1 MMSKDVDVTKVQ
13 ELLKKISELEQENK
27 DQNGKKETIKRKY
40 LLNIIMINYFLSK
53 EELTL
58 FINYLD
64 EEKISKRLSSLYKLK
79 DIYLLN
85 NIKNYQKKKE
95 IINEVVQKIAK
106 ENNISLDLRKNK
118 KVLRQHLELEKYQQ
132 LKEKVS
138 IANLEYKKSKLILKY
153 INKLIKIEKKQEEM
167 NKQSK
172 EQENI
177 KQLKDFTDYFT
188 YQTNLNQKLSD
199 LLNELCHGIY
209 LKKYG
214 EGLNHFIPEDIT
226 KIFKEINKLPEF
238 AKEEVCLLGK
248 DVLKNYLRT
257 ISKENA
263 TEKNFI
269 KNIIHLFEKNLPLE
283 VNNNTIDTSAYYHI
297 LSYLSEDDRNYPI
310 LKKMIIQIDNFK
322 YARENNHILFY
333 LLDKFIQNY
342 KVKLVNQGIPYTD
355 PTFYQEIIQL
365 IFEQTNPLS
374 ESETDKFLETISDFV
389 NYCKKRKYISL
400 SEVNKDL
407 SQIISSLHQEKVKE
421 ESTEEQENI
430 LKNYTFPNLINYYQK
445 SSIDEVKDDKFT
457 KTYLLNKIQNVA
469 FSIHYTE
476 DGPITFT
483 THLLDNSKL
492 LSFDSDLLSHKDKL
506 IQIKPG
512 LNYPALSFSYTL
524 MPDNTILPLRVTPSL
539 INITKVFSEKD
550 MQNHQENSILNDSI
564 SIVKQINNTSEE
576 IFTVSSFL
584 QNIHQ
589 KLSSDIQEIFQK
601 NNIPFIYQEEIK
613 DKNLI
618 HKNHNQICQA
628 LSEIDKEE
636 AHLIFNIIND
646 SEEKYYTM
654 ENTTTSTIE
663 LNPNTSLGIYL
674 LSTIHKIQ
682 KGTYQKEE
690 EIKIIS
696 YLLEKLN
703 KTSYTPY
710 QVRHENNKQLRKILK
725 PTN

>member
-1 MMSKDVDVTKVQ
+1 MMSKDVYVTKVQ
-13 ELLKKISELEQENK
+13 ELLKKISELEQKNK

-40 LLNIIMINYFLSK
+40 LLNILMINYFLSE

-95 IINEVVQKIAK
+95 IINEVIQKIAK

-257 ISKENA
+257 LPKENT

-269 KNIIHLFEKNLPLE
+269 KKIIHLFEENLPLE
-283 VNNNTIDTSAYYHI
+283 VKNNTLDTSSYYNI
-297 LSYLSEDDRNYPI
+297 LSYLSEDDKNYSIIEKLI
-310 LKKMIIQIDNFK
+310 LQIDNFK
-322 YARENNHILFY
+322 YARQDNHILFY

-342 KVKLVNQGIPYTD
+342 KVKLVNQGIQYTD
-355 PTFYQEIIQL
+355 PSFYKEIIKL
-365 IFEQTNPLS
+365 IFNQTNPLS
-374 ESETDKFLETISDFV
+374 EIEIEQFLDKISDFI
-389 NYCKKRKYISL
+389 NYCKKRNYISL
-400 SEVNKDL
+400 SEVNEDI
-407 SQIISSLHQEKVKE
+407 SEIISSLHQEKAEKE
-421 ESTEEQENI
+421 EYNILEQENI
-430 LKNYTFPNLINYYQK
+430 LKNVAFPNLVNYYQR
-445 SSIDEVKDDKFT
+445 SSKEIVKENTFMF
-457 KTYLLNKIQNVA
+457 NKRKNTA
-469 FSIHYTE
+469 FSISCDENGT
-476 DGPITFT
+476 ITFT

-492 LSFDSDLLSHKDKL
+492 LSFESELLSHQDKL
-506 IQIKPG
+506 IK
-512 LNYPALSFSYTL
+512 LEKETTYPVLSFSYSLTK
-524 MPDNTILPLRVTPSL
+524 DNVLLPLKITSSL
-539 INITKVFSEKD
+539 VNINEVFSEKD
-550 MQNHQENSILNDSI
+550 IQTNPQNPILKDSI
-564 SIVKQINNTSEE
+564 SILQKLNNTSEE
-576 IFTVSSFL
+576 IITVSSFFQL
-584 QNIHQ
+584 VDYVLCSNI
-589 KLSSDIQEIFQK
+589 KEIFQK
-601 NNIPFIYQEEIK
+601 NNIPFIYQEEIT
-613 DKNLI
+613 DKSLT
-618 HKNHNQICQA
+618 HRNHNQICQV

-636 AHLIFNIIND
+636 AHTIFNIIDENKD
-646 SEEKYYTM
+646 KYYTM
-654 ENTTTSTIE
+654 KNNTTSTIE
-663 LNPNTSLGIYL
+663 LNPDTSLGIYL
-674 LSTIHKIQ
+674 LSTIHKI
-682 KGTYQKEE
+682 KEGTYSQEE
-690 EIKIIS
+690 AIKTIS

-703 KTSYTPY
+703 KTNYTPY
-710 QVRHENNKQLRKILK
+710 QVRNENNKELRKVLK
-725 PTN
+725 PQN

>member
-40 LLNIIMINYFLSK
+40 LFNILMINYFLSK

-257 ISKENA
+257 LPKENT

-269 KNIIHLFEKNLPLE
+269 KKIIHLFEENLPLE
-283 VNNNTIDTSAYYHI
+283 VKNNTLDTSPYYNI
-297 LSYLSEDDRNYPI
+297 LSYLSEDDKNYSIIEKLI
-310 LKKMIIQIDNFK
+310 LQIDNFK
-322 YARENNHILFY
+322 YARQDNHILFY

-342 KVKLVNQGIPYTD
+342 KVKLVNQGIQYTD
-355 PTFYQEIIQL
+355 PSFYKEIIKL
-365 IFEQTNPLS
+365 IFNQTNPLS
-374 ESETDKFLETISDFV
+374 EIEIEQFLDKISDFI

-400 SEVNKDL
+400 SEVNEDI
-407 SQIISSLHQEKVKE
+407 SEIISSLHQEKAEKE
-421 ESTEEQENI
+421 EYNILEQENI
-430 LKNYTFPNLINYYQK
+430 LKNVAFPNLVNYYQR
-445 SSIDEVKDDKFT
+445 SSKEIVKENTFMF
-457 KTYLLNKIQNVA
+457 NKRKNTA
-469 FSIHYTE
+469 FSISCDENGT
-476 DGPITFT
+476 ITFT

-492 LSFDSDLLSHKDKL
+492 LSFESELLSHQERLIKL
-506 IQIKPG
+506 EKETT
-512 LNYPALSFSYTL
+512 YPVLSFSYSLTK
-524 MPDNTILPLRVTPSL
+524 DNVLLPLKITSSL
-539 INITKVFSEKD
+539 VNINEVFSEKD
-550 MQNHQENSILNDSI
+550 IQTNPQNPILKDSI
-564 SIVKQINNTSEE
+564 SILQKLNNTSEE
-576 IFTVSSFL
+576 ITTVSSFFQL
-584 QNIHQ
+584 VDYILCSNI
-589 KLSSDIQEIFQK
+589 KEIFQK
-601 NNIPFIYQEEIK
+601 NNIPFIYQEEIT
-613 DKNLI
+613 DKSLTRR
-618 HKNHNQICQA
+618 NHNQICQV

-636 AHLIFNIIND
+636 AHTIFNIIDENKD
-646 SEEKYYTM
+646 KYYTM
-654 ENTTTSTIE
+654 KNNTTSTIE
-663 LNPNTSLGIYL
+663 LNPDTSLGIYL

-682 KGTYQKEE
+682 EGTYSQEE
-690 EIKIIS
+690 AIKTIS

-703 KTSYTPY
+703 KTNYTPY
-710 QVRHENNKQLRKILK
+710 QVRNENNKELRKVLK
-725 PTN
+725 PQN

>member
-257 ISKENA
+257 LPKENT

-269 KNIIHLFEKNLPLE
+269 KKIIHLFEENLPLE
-283 VNNNTIDTSAYYHI
+283 VKNNTLDTSSYYNI
-297 LSYLSEDDRNYPI
+297 LSYLSEDDKNYSIIEKLI
-310 LKKMIIQIDNFK
+310 LQIDNFK
-322 YARENNHILFY
+322 YARQDNHILFY

-342 KVKLVNQGIPYTD
+342 KVKLVNQGIQYTD
-355 PTFYQEIIQL
+355 PSFYKEIIKL
-365 IFEQTNPLS
+365 IFNQTNPLS
-374 ESETDKFLETISDFV
+374 EIEIEQFLDKISDFI

-400 SEVNKDL
+400 SEVNEDI
-407 SQIISSLHQEKVKE
+407 SEIISSLHQEKAEKE
-421 ESTEEQENI
+421 EYNILEQENI
-430 LKNYTFPNLINYYQK
+430 LKNVAFPNLVNYYQR
-445 SSIDEVKDDKFT
+445 SSKELVKENTFMF
-457 KTYLLNKIQNVA
+457 NKRKNTA
-469 FSIHYTE
+469 FSISCDET
-476 DGPITFT
+476 GTITFT

-492 LSFDSDLLSHKDKL
+492 LSFESELLSHQERLIKL
-506 IQIKPG
+506 EKETT
-512 LNYPALSFSYTL
+512 YPVLSFSYSLTKNNVL
-524 MPDNTILPLRVTPSL
+524 LPLKITSSL
-539 INITKVFSEKD
+539 VNINEVFSEKD
-550 MQNHQENSILNDSI
+550 IQTNPKNPILKDSI
-564 SIVKQINNTSEE
+564 SILQKLNNTSEE
-576 IFTVSSFL
+576 ITTVSSFFQL
-584 QNIHQ
+584 VDYVLCSNI
-589 KLSSDIQEIFQK
+589 KEIFQK
-601 NNIPFIYQEEIK
+601 NNIPFIYQEEIT
-613 DKNLI
+613 DKSLT
-618 HKNHNQICQA
+618 HRNHNQICQV

-636 AHLIFNIIND
+636 AHTIFNIIDENKD
-646 SEEKYYTM
+646 KYYTM
-654 ENTTTSTIE
+654 KNNTTSTIE
-663 LNPNTSLGIYL
+663 LNPDTSLGIYL
-674 LSTIHKIQ
+674 LSTIHKI
-682 KGTYQKEE
+682 KEGTYSQEE
-690 EIKIIS
+690 AIKTIS

-703 KTSYTPY
+703 KTNYTPY
-710 QVRHENNKQLRKILK
+710 QVRNENNKELRKVLK
-725 PTN
+725 PQN

>member
-58 FINYLD
+58 FINYLN

-199 LLNELCHGIY
+199 LLNELCHGLY

-257 ISKENA
+257 LPKENT

-269 KNIIHLFEKNLPLE
+269 KKIIHLFEENLPLE
-283 VNNNTIDTSAYYHI
+283 VKNNTLDTSSYYNI
-297 LSYLSEDDRNYPI
+297 LSYLSEDDKNYSIIEKLI
-310 LKKMIIQIDNFK
+310 LQIDNFK
-322 YARENNHILFY
+322 YARQDNHILFY

-342 KVKLVNQGIPYTD
+342 KVKLVNQGIQYTD
-355 PTFYQEIIQL
+355 PIFYKEIIKL
-365 IFEQTNPLS
+365 IFNQTNPLS
-374 ESETDKFLETISDFV
+374 EIEIEQFLDKISDFI

-400 SEVNKDL
+400 SEVNEDI
-407 SQIISSLHQEKVKE
+407 SEIISSLHQEKAEKE
-421 ESTEEQENI
+421 EYNILEQENI
-430 LKNYTFPNLINYYQK
+430 LKNVAFPNLVNYYQR
-445 SSIDEVKDDKFT
+445 SSKELVKENTFMF
-457 KTYLLNKIQNVA
+457 NKRKNTA
-469 FSIHYTE
+469 FSISCDENGT
-476 DGPITFT
+476 ITFT

-492 LSFDSDLLSHKDKL
+492 LSFESELLSHQERLIKL
-506 IQIKPG
+506 EKETT
-512 LNYPALSFSYTL
+512 YPVLSFSYSLTK
-524 MPDNTILPLRVTPSL
+524 DNVLLPLKITSSL
-539 INITKVFSEKD
+539 VNINEVFSEKD
-550 MQNHQENSILNDSI
+550 IQTNPQNPILKDSI
-564 SIVKQINNTSEE
+564 SILQKLNNTSEE
-576 IFTVSSFL
+576 ITTVSSFFQL
-584 QNIHQ
+584 VDYVLCSNI
-589 KLSSDIQEIFQK
+589 KEIFQK
-601 NNIPFIYQEEIK
+601 NNIPFIYQEEIT
-613 DKNLI
+613 DKSLT
-618 HKNHNQICQA
+618 HRNHNQICQV

-636 AHLIFNIIND
+636 AHTIFNIIDENKD
-646 SEEKYYTM
+646 KYYIM
-654 ENTTTSTIE
+654 KNNTTSTIE
-663 LNPNTSLGIYL
+663 LNPDTSLGIYL
-674 LSTIHKIQ
+674 LSTIHKI
-682 KGTYQKEE
+682 KEGTYSQEE
-690 EIKIIS
+690 AIKTIS

-703 KTSYTPY
+703 KTNYTPY
-710 QVRHENNKQLRKILK
+710 QVRNENNKELRKVLK
-725 PTN
+725 PQN

>member
-1 MMSKDVDVTKVQ
+1 MSKDVDVTKVQ

-257 ISKENA
+257 LPKENT

-269 KNIIHLFEKNLPLE
+269 KKIIHLFEENLPLE
-283 VNNNTIDTSAYYHI
+283 VKNNTLDTSSYYNI
-297 LSYLSEDDRNYPI
+297 LSYLSEDDKNYSIIEKLI
-310 LKKMIIQIDNFK
+310 LQIDNFK
-322 YARENNHILFY
+322 YARQDNHILFY

-342 KVKLVNQGIPYTD
+342 KVKLVNQGIQYTD
-355 PTFYQEIIQL
+355 PIFYKEIIKL
-365 IFEQTNPLS
+365 IFNQTNPLS
-374 ESETDKFLETISDFV
+374 EIEIEQFLDKISDFI

-400 SEVNKDL
+400 SEVNEDI
-407 SQIISSLHQEKVKE
+407 SEIISSLHQEKAEKE
-421 ESTEEQENI
+421 EYNILEQENI
-430 LKNYTFPNLINYYQK
+430 LKNVAFPNLVNYYQR
-445 SSIDEVKDDKFT
+445 SSKELVKENTFMF
-457 KTYLLNKIQNVA
+457 NKRKNTA
-469 FSIHYTE
+469 FSISCDENGT
-476 DGPITFT
+476 ITFT

-492 LSFDSDLLSHKDKL
+492 LSFESELLSHQERLIKL
-506 IQIKPG
+506 EKETT
-512 LNYPALSFSYTL
+512 YPVLSFSYSLTK
-524 MPDNTILPLRVTPSL
+524 DNVLLPLKITSSL
-539 INITKVFSEKD
+539 VNINEVFSEKD
-550 MQNHQENSILNDSI
+550 IQTNPQNPILKDSI
-564 SIVKQINNTSEE
+564 SILQKLNNTSEE
-576 IFTVSSFL
+576 ITTVSSFFQL
-584 QNIHQ
+584 VDYVLCSNI
-589 KLSSDIQEIFQK
+589 KEIFQK
-601 NNIPFIYQEEIK
+601 NNIPFIYQEEIT
-613 DKNLI
+613 DKSLT
-618 HKNHNQICQA
+618 HRNHNQICQV

-636 AHLIFNIIND
+636 AHTIFNIIDENKD
-646 SEEKYYTM
+646 KYYIM
-654 ENTTTSTIE
+654 KNNTTSTIE
-663 LNPNTSLGIYL
+663 LNPDTSLGIYL

-682 KGTYQKEE
+682 EGTYSQEE
-690 EIKIIS
+690 AIKTIS

-703 KTSYTPY
+703 KTNYTPY
-710 QVRHENNKQLRKILK
+710 QVRNENNKELRKVLK
-725 PTN
+725 PQN

>member
-58 FINYLD
+58 FINYLN

-257 ISKENA
+257 LPKENT

-269 KNIIHLFEKNLPLE
+269 KKIIHLFEENLPLE
-283 VNNNTIDTSAYYHI
+283 VKNNTLDTSSYYNI
-297 LSYLSEDDRNYPI
+297 LSYLSEDDKNYSIIEKLI
-310 LKKMIIQIDNFK
+310 LQIDNFK
-322 YARENNHILFY
+322 YARQDNHILFY

-342 KVKLVNQGIPYTD
+342 KVKLVNQGIQYTD
-355 PTFYQEIIQL
+355 PIFYKEIIKL
-365 IFEQTNPLS
+365 IFNQTNPLS
-374 ESETDKFLETISDFV
+374 EIEIEQFLDKISDFI

-400 SEVNKDL
+400 SEVNEDI
-407 SQIISSLHQEKVKE
+407 SEIISSLHQEKAEKE
-421 ESTEEQENI
+421 EYNILEQENI
-430 LKNYTFPNLINYYQK
+430 LKNVAFPNLVNYYQR
-445 SSIDEVKDDKFT
+445 SSKEIVKENTFMF
-457 KTYLLNKIQNVA
+457 NKRKNTA
-469 FSIHYTE
+469 FSISCDENGT
-476 DGPITFT
+476 ITFT

-492 LSFDSDLLSHKDKL
+492 LSFESELLSHQDKL
-506 IQIKPG
+506 IK
-512 LNYPALSFSYTL
+512 LEKETTYPVLSFSYSLTK
-524 MPDNTILPLRVTPSL
+524 DNVLLPLKITSSL
-539 INITKVFSEKD
+539 VNINEVFSEKD
-550 MQNHQENSILNDSI
+550 IQTNPQNPILKDSI
-564 SIVKQINNTSEE
+564 SILQKLNNTSEE
-576 IFTVSSFL
+576 ITTVSSFFQL
-584 QNIHQ
+584 VDYVLCSNI
-589 KLSSDIQEIFQK
+589 KEIFQK
-601 NNIPFIYQEEIK
+601 NNIPFIYQEEIT
-613 DKNLI
+613 DKSLT
-618 HKNHNQICQA
+618 HRNHNQICQV

-636 AHLIFNIIND
+636 AHTIFNIIDENKD
-646 SEEKYYTM
+646 KYYIM
-654 ENTTTSTIE
+654 KNNTTSTIE
-663 LNPNTSLGIYL
+663 LNPDTSLGIYL
-674 LSTIHKIQ
+674 LSTIHKI
-682 KGTYQKEE
+682 KEGTYSQEE
-690 EIKIIS
+690 AIKTIS

-703 KTSYTPY
+703 KTNYTPY
-710 QVRHENNKQLRKILK
+710 QVRNENNKELRKVLK
-725 PTN
+725 PQN

>member
-27 DQNGKKETIKRKY
+27 DRNGKKETIKRKY
-40 LLNIIMINYFLSK
+40 LLNILMINYFLSE

-95 IINEVVQKIAK
+95 IINEVIQKIAK

-257 ISKENA
+257 LPKENT

-269 KNIIHLFEKNLPLE
+269 KKIIHLFEENLPLLE
-283 VNNNTIDTSAYYHI
+283 VKNNTLDTSSYYNI
-297 LSYLSEDDRNYPI
+297 LSYLSEDDKNYSIIEKLI
-310 LKKMIIQIDNFK
+310 LQIDNFK
-322 YARENNHILFY
+322 YARQDNHILFY

-342 KVKLVNQGIPYTD
+342 KVKLVNQGIQYTD
-355 PTFYQEIIQL
+355 PSFYKEIIKL
-365 IFEQTNPLS
+365 IFNQTNPLS
-374 ESETDKFLETISDFV
+374 EIEIEQFLDKISDFI

-400 SEVNKDL
+400 SEVNEDI
-407 SQIISSLHQEKVKE
+407 SEIISSLHQEKAEKE
-421 ESTEEQENI
+421 EYNILEQENI
-430 LKNYTFPNLINYYQK
+430 LKNVAFPNLVNYYQR
-445 SSIDEVKDDKFT
+445 SSKKLVKENTFMF
-457 KTYLLNKIQNVA
+457 NKRKNTA
-469 FSIHYTE
+469 FSISCDENGT
-476 DGPITFT
+476 ITFT

-492 LSFDSDLLSHKDKL
+492 LSFESELLSHQDKL
-506 IQIKPG
+506 IK
-512 LNYPALSFSYTL
+512 LEKETTYPVLSFSYSLTK
-524 MPDNTILPLRVTPSL
+524 DNVLLPLKITSSL
-539 INITKVFSEKD
+539 VNINEVFSEKD
-550 MQNHQENSILNDSI
+550 IQTNLQNPILKDSI
-564 SIVKQINNTSEE
+564 SILQKLNNTSEE
-576 IFTVSSFL
+576 ITTVSSFFQL
-584 QNIHQ
+584 IDYVLCSNI
-589 KLSSDIQEIFQK
+589 KEIFQK
-601 NNIPFIYQEEIK
+601 NNIPFIYQEEIT
-613 DKNLI
+613 DKSLI
-618 HKNHNQICQA
+618 RRNHNQICQV

-636 AHLIFNIIND
+636 AHTIFNIIDENKD
-646 SEEKYYTM
+646 KYYTM
-654 ENTTTSTIE
+654 KNNTTSTIE
-663 LNPNTSLGIYL
+663 LNPDTSLGIYL
-674 LSTIHKIQ
+674 LSTIHKI
-682 KGTYQKEE
+682 KEGTYSQEE
-690 EIKIIS
+690 AIKTIS

-703 KTSYTPY
+703 KTNYTPY
-710 QVRHENNKQLRKILK
+710 QVRNENNKELRKVLK
-725 PTN
+725 PQN

>member
-40 LLNIIMINYFLSK
+40 LFNILMINYFLSE

-58 FINYLD
+58 FINYLN

-95 IINEVVQKIAK
+95 IINEVIQKIAK

-199 LLNELCHGIY
+199 LLNELCHGLY

-214 EGLNHFIPEDIT
+214 EGLNHFIPENIT

-257 ISKENA
+257 LPKENT

-269 KNIIHLFEKNLPLE
+269 KKIIHLFEENLPLE
-283 VNNNTIDTSAYYHI
+283 VKNNTLDTSSYYNI
-297 LSYLSEDDRNYPI
+297 LSYLSEDDKNYSIIEKLI
-310 LKKMIIQIDNFK
+310 LQIDNFK
-322 YARENNHILFY
+322 YARQDNHILFY

-342 KVKLVNQGIPYTD
+342 KVKLVNQGIQYTD
-355 PTFYQEIIQL
+355 PIFYKEIIKL
-365 IFEQTNPLS
+365 IFNQTNPLS
-374 ESETDKFLETISDFV
+374 EIEIEQFLDKISDFI

-400 SEVNKDL
+400 SEVNEDI
-407 SQIISSLHQEKVKE
+407 SEIISSLHQEKAEKE
-421 ESTEEQENI
+421 EYNILEQENI
-430 LKNYTFPNLINYYQK
+430 LKNVAFPNLVNYYQR
-445 SSIDEVKDDKFT
+445 SSKELVKENTFMF
-457 KTYLLNKIQNVA
+457 NKRKNTA
-469 FSIHYTE
+469 FSISYDENGT
-476 DGPITFT
+476 ITFT

-492 LSFDSDLLSHKDKL
+492 LSFESELLSHQERLIKL
-506 IQIKPG
+506 EKETT
-512 LNYPALSFSYTL
+512 YPVLSFSYSLTKGNVL
-524 MPDNTILPLRVTPSL
+524 LPLKITSSL
-539 INITKVFSEKD
+539 VNINEVFSEKD
-550 MQNHQENSILNDSI
+550 IQTNPQNPILKDSI
-564 SIVKQINNTSEE
+564 SILQKLNNTSEE
-576 IFTVSSFL
+576 ITTVSSFFQL
-584 QNIHQ
+584 VDYVLCSNI
-589 KLSSDIQEIFQK
+589 KEIFQK
-601 NNIPFIYQEEIK
+601 NNIPFIYQEEIT
-613 DKNLI
+613 DKSLTRR
-618 HKNHNQICQA
+618 NHNQICQV

-636 AHLIFNIIND
+636 AHTIFNIIDENKD
-646 SEEKYYTM
+646 KYYTM
-654 ENTTTSTIE
+654 KNNTTSTIE
-663 LNPNTSLGIYL
+663 LNPDTSLGIYL
-674 LSTIHKIQ
+674 LSTIHKI
-682 KGTYQKEE
+682 KEGTYSQEE
-690 EIKIIS
+690 AIKTIS

-703 KTSYTPY
+703 KTNYTPY
-710 QVRHENNKQLRKILK
+710 QVRNENNKELRKVLK
-725 PTN
+725 PQN

>member
-27 DQNGKKETIKRKY
+27 DRNGKKETIKRKY
-40 LLNIIMINYFLSK
+40 LLNILMINYFLSE

-95 IINEVVQKIAK
+95 IINEVIQKIAK

-257 ISKENA
+257 LPKENT

-269 KNIIHLFEKNLPLE
+269 KKIIHLFEENLPLE
-283 VNNNTIDTSAYYHI
+283 VNNNTLDTSSYYSI
-297 LSYLSEDDRNYPI
+297 LFYLSEDDKNYSIIEKLI
-310 LKKMIIQIDNFK
+310 LQIDNFK
-322 YARENNHILFY
+322 YARQDNHILFY

-342 KVKLVNQGIPYTD
+342 KVKLVNQGIQYTD
-355 PTFYQEIIQL
+355 PSFYKEIIKL
-365 IFEQTNPLS
+365 IFNQTNPLS
-374 ESETDKFLETISDFV
+374 EIEIEQFLDKISDFI
-389 NYCKKRKYISL
+389 NYCKKRNYISL
-400 SEVNKDL
+400 SEVNEDI
-407 SQIISSLHQEKVKE
+407 SEIISSLHQEKAEKE
-421 ESTEEQENI
+421 EYNILEQENI
-430 LKNYTFPNLINYYQK
+430 LKNVAFPNLVNYYQR
-445 SSIDEVKDDKFT
+445 SSKEIVKENTFMF
-457 KTYLLNKIQNVA
+457 NKRKNTA
-469 FSIHYTE
+469 FSISCDENGT
-476 DGPITFT
+476 ITFT

-492 LSFDSDLLSHKDKL
+492 LSFESELLSHQDKL
-506 IQIKPG
+506 IK
-512 LNYPALSFSYTL
+512 LEKETTYPVLSFSYSLTK
-524 MPDNTILPLRVTPSL
+524 DNVLLPLKITSSL
-539 INITKVFSEKD
+539 VNINEVFSEKD
-550 MQNHQENSILNDSI
+550 IQTNPQNPILKDSI
-564 SIVKQINNTSEE
+564 SILQKLNNTSEE
-576 IFTVSSFL
+576 IITVSSFFQL
-584 QNIHQ
+584 VDYVLCSNI
-589 KLSSDIQEIFQK
+589 KEIFQK
-601 NNIPFIYQEEIK
+601 NNIPFIYQEEIT
-613 DKNLI
+613 DKSLT
-618 HKNHNQICQA
+618 HRNHNQICQV

-636 AHLIFNIIND
+636 AHTIFNIIDENKD
-646 SEEKYYTM
+646 KYYTM
-654 ENTTTSTIE
+654 KNNTTSTIE
-663 LNPNTSLGIYL
+663 LNPDTSLGIYL
-674 LSTIHKIQ
+674 LSTIHKI
-682 KGTYQKEE
+682 KEGTYSQEE
-690 EIKIIS
+690 AIKTIS

-703 KTSYTPY
+703 KTNYTPY
-710 QVRHENNKQLRKILK
+710 QVRNENNKELRKVLK
-725 PTN
+725 PQN

>member
-58 FINYLD
+58 FINYLN

-257 ISKENA
+257 IPKENT

-269 KNIIHLFEKNLPLE
+269 KKIIHLFEENLPLE
-283 VNNNTIDTSAYYHI
+283 VKNNTLDTSSYYNI
-297 LSYLSEDDRNYPI
+297 LSYLSEDDKNYSIIEKLI
-310 LKKMIIQIDNFK
+310 LQIDNFK
-322 YARENNHILFY
+322 YARQDNHILFY

-342 KVKLVNQGIPYTD
+342 KVKLVNQGIQYTD
-355 PTFYQEIIQL
+355 PIFYKEIIKL
-365 IFEQTNPLS
+365 IFNQTNPLS
-374 ESETDKFLETISDFV
+374 EIEIEQFLDKISDFI

-400 SEVNKDL
+400 SEVNEDI
-407 SQIISSLHQEKVKE
+407 SEIISSLHQEKAEKE
-421 ESTEEQENI
+421 EYNILEQENI
-430 LKNYTFPNLINYYQK
+430 LKNVAFPNLVNYYQR
-445 SSIDEVKDDKFT
+445 SSKELVKENTFMF
-457 KTYLLNKIQNVA
+457 NKRKNTA
-469 FSIHYTE
+469 FSISCDENGT
-476 DGPITFT
+476 ITFT
-483 THLLDNSKL
+483 THILDNSKL
-492 LSFDSDLLSHKDKL
+492 LSFESELLSHQDKL
-506 IQIKPG
+506 IK
-512 LNYPALSFSYTL
+512 LEKETTYPVLSFSYSLTK
-524 MPDNTILPLRVTPSL
+524 DNVLLPLKITSSL
-539 INITKVFSEKD
+539 VNINEVFSEKD
-550 MQNHQENSILNDSI
+550 IQTNPQNPILKDSI
-564 SIVKQINNTSEE
+564 SILQKLNNTSEE
-576 IFTVSSFL
+576 ITTVSSFFQL
-584 QNIHQ
+584 VDYVLCSNI
-589 KLSSDIQEIFQK
+589 KEIFQK
-601 NNIPFIYQEEIK
+601 NNIPFIYQEEIT
-613 DKNLI
+613 DKSLT
-618 HKNHNQICQA
+618 HRNHNKICQV

-636 AHLIFNIIND
+636 AHTIFNIIDENKD
-646 SEEKYYTM
+646 KCYTM
-654 ENTTTSTIE
+654 KNNTTSTIE
-663 LNPNTSLGIYL
+663 LNPDTSLGIYL

-682 KGTYQKEE
+682 EGTYSQEE
-690 EIKIIS
+690 AIKTIS

-703 KTSYTPY
+703 KTNYTPY
-710 QVRHENNKQLRKILK
+710 QVRNENNKELRKVLK
-725 PTN
+725 PQN

>member
-58 FINYLD
+58 FINYLN

-257 ISKENA
+257 LPKENT

-269 KNIIHLFEKNLPLE
+269 KKIIHLFEENLPLE
-283 VNNNTIDTSAYYHI
+283 VKNNTLDTSSYYNI
-297 LSYLSEDDRNYPI
+297 LSCLSEDDKNYS
-310 LKKMIIQIDNFK
+310 IIEKLVLQIDNFK
-322 YARENNHILFY
+322 YARQDNHILFY

-342 KVKLVNQGIPYTD
+342 KVKLVNQGIQYTD
-355 PTFYQEIIQL
+355 PIFYKEIIKL
-365 IFEQTNPLS
+365 IFNQTNPLS
-374 ESETDKFLETISDFV
+374 EIEIEQFLDKISDFI

-400 SEVNKDL
+400 SEVNEDI
-407 SQIISSLHQEKVKE
+407 SEIISSLHQEKAEKE
-421 ESTEEQENI
+421 EYNILEQENI
-430 LKNYTFPNLINYYQK
+430 LKNVAFPNLVNYYQRISK
-445 SSIDEVKDDKFT
+445 ELVKENTFMF
-457 KTYLLNKIQNVA
+457 NKRKNTA
-469 FSIHYTE
+469 FSISCDENGT
-476 DGPITFT
+476 ITFT

-492 LSFDSDLLSHKDKL
+492 LSFESELLSHQERLIKL
-506 IQIKPG
+506 EKETT
-512 LNYPALSFSYTL
+512 YPVLSFSYSLTK
-524 MPDNTILPLRVTPSL
+524 DNVLLPLKITSSL
-539 INITKVFSEKD
+539 VNINEVFSEKD
-550 MQNHQENSILNDSI
+550 IQTNPQNPILKDSI
-564 SIVKQINNTSEE
+564 SILQKLNNTSEE
-576 IFTVSSFL
+576 ITTVSSFFQL
-584 QNIHQ
+584 VDYVLCSNI
-589 KLSSDIQEIFQK
+589 KEIFQK
-601 NNIPFIYQEEIK
+601 NNIPFIYQEEIT
-613 DKNLI
+613 DKSLT
-618 HKNHNQICQA
+618 HRNHNQICQV

-636 AHLIFNIIND
+636 AHTIFNIIDENKD
-646 SEEKYYTM
+646 KYYTM
-654 ENTTTSTIE
+654 KNNTTSTIE
-663 LNPNTSLGIYL
+663 LNPDTSLGIYL
-674 LSTIHKIQ
+674 LSTIHKI
-682 KGTYQKEE
+682 KEGTYSQEE
-690 EIKIIS
+690 AIKTIS

-703 KTSYTPY
+703 KTNYTPY
-710 QVRHENNKQLRKILK
+710 QVRNENNKELRKVLK
-725 PTN
+725 PQN

>member
-1 MMSKDVDVTKVQ
+1 MSKDVDVTKVQ

-172 EQENI
+172 EQE

-188 YQTNLNQKLSD
+188 YQTNLNQKLSN

-257 ISKENA
+257 LPKENT

-269 KNIIHLFEKNLPLE
+269 KKIIHLFEENLPLE
-283 VNNNTIDTSAYYHI
+283 VKNNTLDTSSYYNI
-297 LSYLSEDDRNYPI
+297 LSYLSEDDKNYS
-310 LKKMIIQIDNFK
+310 IIEKLVLQIDNFK
-322 YARENNHILFY
+322 YARQDNHILFY

-342 KVKLVNQGIPYTD
+342 KVKLVNQGIQYTD
-355 PTFYQEIIQL
+355 PSFYKEIIKL
-365 IFEQTNPLS
+365 IFNQTNPLS
-374 ESETDKFLETISDFV
+374 EIEIEQFLDKISDFI

-400 SEVNKDL
+400 SEVNEDI
-407 SQIISSLHQEKVKE
+407 SEIISSLHQEKAEKE
-421 ESTEEQENI
+421 EYNILEQENI
-430 LKNYTFPNLINYYQK
+430 LKNVAFPNLVNYYQR
-445 SSIDEVKDDKFT
+445 SSKEIVKENTFMF
-457 KTYLLNKIQNVA
+457 NKRKNTA
-469 FSIHYTE
+469 FSISCDENGT
-476 DGPITFT
+476 ITFT

-492 LSFDSDLLSHKDKL
+492 LSFESELLSHQDKL
-506 IQIKPG
+506 IK
-512 LNYPALSFSYTL
+512 LEKETTYPVLSFSYSLTK
-524 MPDNTILPLRVTPSL
+524 DNVLLPLKITSSL
-539 INITKVFSEKD
+539 VNINEVFSEKD
-550 MQNHQENSILNDSI
+550 IQTNPQNPILKDSI
-564 SIVKQINNTSEE
+564 SILQKLNNTSEE
-576 IFTVSSFL
+576 ITTVSSFFQL
-584 QNIHQ
+584 VDYVLCSNI
-589 KLSSDIQEIFQK
+589 KEIFQK
-601 NNIPFIYQEEIK
+601 NNIPFIYQEEIT
-613 DKNLI
+613 DKSLT
-618 HKNHNQICQA
+618 HRNHNQICQV

-636 AHLIFNIIND
+636 AHTIFNIIDENKD
-646 SEEKYYTM
+646 KYYTM
-654 ENTTTSTIE
+654 KNNTTSTIE
-663 LNPNTSLGIYL
+663 LNPDTSLGIYL
-674 LSTIHKIQ
+674 LSTIHKI
-682 KGTYQKEE
+682 KEGTYSQEE
-690 EIKIIS
+690 AIKTIS

-703 KTSYTPY
+703 KTNYTPY
-710 QVRHENNKQLRKILK
+710 QVRNENNKELRKVLK
-725 PTN
+725 PQN

>member
-27 DQNGKKETIKRKY
+27 DRNGKKETIKRKY
-40 LLNIIMINYFLSK
+40 LLNILMINSFLSE
-53 EELTL
+53 EELILLT
-58 FINYLD
+58 NYLSV
-64 EEKISKRLSSLYKLK
+64 EKISQKLSCLYKLK

-257 ISKENA
+257 LPKENT

-269 KNIIHLFEKNLPLE
+269 KKIIHLFEENLPLLE
-283 VNNNTIDTSAYYHI
+283 VKNNTLDTSSYYNI
-297 LSYLSEDDRNYPI
+297 LSCLSEDDKNYS
-310 LKKMIIQIDNFK
+310 IIEKLVLQIDNFK
-322 YARENNHILFY
+322 YARQDNHILFY

-342 KVKLVNQGIPYTD
+342 KVKLVNQGIQYTD
-355 PTFYQEIIQL
+355 PSFYKEIIKL
-365 IFEQTNPLS
+365 IFNQTNPLS
-374 ESETDKFLETISDFV
+374 EIEIEQFLDKISDFI

-400 SEVNKDL
+400 SEVNEDI
-407 SQIISSLHQEKVKE
+407 SEIISSLYQEKAEKE
-421 ESTEEQENI
+421 EYNILEQENI
-430 LKNYTFPNLINYYQK
+430 LKNVAFPNLVNYYQRISK
-445 SSIDEVKDDKFT
+445 ELVKENTFMF
-457 KTYLLNKIQNVA
+457 NKRKNTA
-469 FSIHYTE
+469 FSISCDENGT
-476 DGPITFT
+476 ITFT

-492 LSFDSDLLSHKDKL
+492 LSFESELLSHQERLIKL
-506 IQIKPG
+506 EKETT
-512 LNYPALSFSYTL
+512 YPVLSFSYSLTK
-524 MPDNTILPLRVTPSL
+524 DNVLLPLKITSSL
-539 INITKVFSEKD
+539 VNINEVFSEKD
-550 MQNHQENSILNDSI
+550 IQTNPQNPILKDSI
-564 SIVKQINNTSEE
+564 SILQKLNNTSEE
-576 IFTVSSFL
+576 ITTVSSFFQL
-584 QNIHQ
+584 VDYVLCSNI
-589 KLSSDIQEIFQK
+589 KEIFQK
-601 NNIPFIYQEEIK
+601 NNIPFIYQEEIT
-613 DKNLI
+613 DKSLT
-618 HKNHNQICQA
+618 HRNHNQICQV

-636 AHLIFNIIND
+636 AHTIFNIIDENKD
-646 SEEKYYTM
+646 KYYTM
-654 ENTTTSTIE
+654 KNNTTSTIE
-663 LNPNTSLGIYL
+663 LNPDTSLGIYL
-674 LSTIHKIQ
+674 LSTIHKI
-682 KGTYQKEE
+682 KEGTYSQEE
-690 EIKIIS
+690 AIKTIS

-703 KTSYTPY
+703 KTNYTPY
-710 QVRHENNKQLRKILK
+710 QVRNENNKELRKVLK
-725 PTN
+725 PQN

>member
-257 ISKENA
+257 IPKENT

-269 KNIIHLFEKNLPLE
+269 KKIIHLFEENLPLE
-283 VNNNTIDTSAYYHI
+283 VKNNTLDTSSYYNI
-297 LSYLSEDDRNYPI
+297 LSYLSEDDKNYSIIEKLI
-310 LKKMIIQIDNFK
+310 LQIDNFK
-322 YARENNHILFY
+322 YARQDNHILFY

-342 KVKLVNQGIPYTD
+342 KVKLVNQGIQYTD
-355 PTFYQEIIQL
+355 PIFYKEIIKL
-365 IFEQTNPLS
+365 IFNQTNPLS
-374 ESETDKFLETISDFV
+374 EIEIEQFLDKISDFI

-400 SEVNKDL
+400 SEVNEDI
-407 SQIISSLHQEKVKE
+407 SEIISSLHQEKAEKE
-421 ESTEEQENI
+421 EYNILEQENI
-430 LKNYTFPNLINYYQK
+430 LKNVAFPNLVNYYQR
-445 SSIDEVKDDKFT
+445 SSKELVKENTFMF
-457 KTYLLNKIQNVA
+457 NKRKNTA
-469 FSIHYTE
+469 FSISCDENGT
-476 DGPITFT
+476 ITFT
-483 THLLDNSKL
+483 THILDNSKL
-492 LSFDSDLLSHKDKL
+492 LSFESELLSHQDKL
-506 IQIKPG
+506 IK
-512 LNYPALSFSYTL
+512 LEKETTYPVLSFSYSLTK
-524 MPDNTILPLRVTPSL
+524 DNVLLPLKITSSL
-539 INITKVFSEKD
+539 VNINEVFSEKD
-550 MQNHQENSILNDSI
+550 IQTNPQNQILKDSI
-564 SIVKQINNTSEE
+564 SILQKLNNTSEE
-576 IFTVSSFL
+576 ITTVSSFFQL
-584 QNIHQ
+584 VDYVLCSNI
-589 KLSSDIQEIFQK
+589 KEIFQK
-601 NNIPFIYQEEIK
+601 NNIPFIYQEEIT
-613 DKNLI
+613 DKSLT
-618 HKNHNQICQA
+618 HRNHNKICQV

-636 AHLIFNIIND
+636 AHTIFNIIDENKD
-646 SEEKYYTM
+646 KCYTM
-654 ENTTTSTIE
+654 KNNTTSTIE
-663 LNPNTSLGIYL
+663 LNPDTSLGIYL

-682 KGTYQKEE
+682 EGTYSQEE
-690 EIKIIS
+690 AIKTIS

-703 KTSYTPY
+703 KTNYTPY
-710 QVRHENNKQLRKILK
+710 QVRNENNKELRKVLK
-725 PTN
+725 PQN

>member
-1 MMSKDVDVTKVQ
+1 MSKDVDVTKVQ

-172 EQENI
+172 EQE

-257 ISKENA
+257 LPKENT

-269 KNIIHLFEKNLPLE
+269 KKIIHLFEENLPLE
-283 VNNNTIDTSAYYHI
+283 VKNNTLDTSSYYNI
-297 LSYLSEDDRNYPI
+297 LSYLSEDDKNYS
-310 LKKMIIQIDNFK
+310 IIEKLVLQIDNFK
-322 YARENNHILFY
+322 YARQDNHILFY

-342 KVKLVNQGIPYTD
+342 KVKLVNQGIQYTD
-355 PTFYQEIIQL
+355 PSFYKEIIKL
-365 IFEQTNPLS
+365 IFNQTNPLS
-374 ESETDKFLETISDFV
+374 EIEIEQFLDKISDFI

-400 SEVNKDL
+400 SEVNEDI
-407 SQIISSLHQEKVKE
+407 SEIISSLHQEKAEKE
-421 ESTEEQENI
+421 EYNILEQENI
-430 LKNYTFPNLINYYQK
+430 LKNVAFPNLVNYYQR
-445 SSIDEVKDDKFT
+445 SSKEIVKENTFMF
-457 KTYLLNKIQNVA
+457 NKRKNTA
-469 FSIHYTE
+469 FSISCDENGT
-476 DGPITFT
+476 ITFT

-492 LSFDSDLLSHKDKL
+492 LSFESELLSHQDKL
-506 IQIKPG
+506 IK
-512 LNYPALSFSYTL
+512 LEKETTYPVLSFSYSLTK
-524 MPDNTILPLRVTPSL
+524 DNVLLPLKITSSL
-539 INITKVFSEKD
+539 VNINEVFSEKD
-550 MQNHQENSILNDSI
+550 IQTNPQNPILKDSI
-564 SIVKQINNTSEE
+564 SILQKLNNTSEE
-576 IFTVSSFL
+576 ITTVSSFFQL
-584 QNIHQ
+584 VDYVLCSNI
-589 KLSSDIQEIFQK
+589 KEIFQK
-601 NNIPFIYQEEIK
+601 NNIPFIYQEEIT
-613 DKNLI
+613 DKSLT
-618 HKNHNQICQA
+618 HRNHNQICQV

-636 AHLIFNIIND
+636 AHTIFNIIDENKD
-646 SEEKYYTM
+646 KYYTM
-654 ENTTTSTIE
+654 KNNTTSTIE
-663 LNPNTSLGIYL
+663 LNPDTSLGIYL
-674 LSTIHKIQ
+674 LSTIHKI
-682 KGTYQKEE
+682 KEGTYSQEE
-690 EIKIIS
+690 AIKTIS

-703 KTSYTPY
+703 KTNYTPY
-710 QVRHENNKQLRKILK
+710 QVRNENNKELRKVLK
-725 PTN
+725 PQN

>member
-40 LLNIIMINYFLSK
+40 LFNILMINYFLSE

-58 FINYLD
+58 FINYLN

-199 LLNELCHGIY
+199 LLNELCHGLY

-257 ISKENA
+257 LPKENT

-269 KNIIHLFEKNLPLE
+269 KKIIHLFEENLPLE
-283 VNNNTIDTSAYYHI
+283 VNNNTIDTSSYYSI
-297 LSYLSEDDRNYPI
+297 LSYLSEDDKNYSIIEKLI
-310 LKKMIIQIDNFK
+310 LQIDNFK
-322 YARENNHILFY
+322 YARQDNHILFY

-342 KVKLVNQGIPYTD
+342 KVKLVNQGIQYID
-355 PTFYQEIIQL
+355 PIFYKEIIKL
-365 IFEQTNPLS
+365 IFNQTNPLS
-374 ESETDKFLETISDFV
+374 EIEIEQFLDKISDFI

-400 SEVNKDL
+400 SEVNEDI
-407 SQIISSLHQEKVKE
+407 SEIISSLHQEKAEKE
-421 ESTEEQENI
+421 EYNILEQENI
-430 LKNYTFPNLINYYQK
+430 LKNVAFPNLVNYYQRTSK
-445 SSIDEVKDDKFT
+445 EVIKENTFMF
-457 KTYLLNKIQNVA
+457 NKRKNIA
-469 FSIHYTE
+469 FSISYAENGTT
-476 DGPITFT
+476 TFT

-492 LSFDSDLLSHKDKL
+492 LSFESELLSHQDKL
-506 IQIKPG
+506 IQLEKETT
-512 LNYPALSFSYTL
+512 YPVLSFSYSLTK
-524 MPDNTILPLRVTPSL
+524 DNVLLPLKVTSSL
-539 INITKVFSEKD
+539 ININEVFSEKD
-550 MQNHQENSILNDSI
+550 IQKNPQNPILKDSI
-564 SIVKQINNTSEE
+564 SILQKLNNTSEE
-576 IFTVSSFL
+576 ITTVSSFFQL
-584 QNIHQ
+584 VDYVLCSNI
-589 KLSSDIQEIFQK
+589 KEIFQK
-601 NNIPFIYQEEIK
+601 NNIPFIYQEEIT
-613 DKNLI
+613 DKSLT
-618 HKNHNQICQA
+618 HRNHNQICQV

-636 AHLIFNIIND
+636 AHTIFNIIDENKD
-646 SEEKYYTM
+646 KYYIM
-654 ENTTTSTIE
+654 KNNTTSTIE
-663 LNPNTSLGIYL
+663 LNPDTSLGIYL
-674 LSTIHKIQ
+674 LSTIHKI
-682 KGTYQKEE
+682 KEGTYSQEE
-690 EIKIIS
+690 AIKTIS

-703 KTSYTPY
+703 KTNYTPY
-710 QVRHENNKQLRKILK
+710 QVRNENNKELRKVLK
-725 PTN
+725 PQN

>member
-199 LLNELCHGIY
+199 LLNELCHGLY

-257 ISKENA
+257 LPKENT

-269 KNIIHLFEKNLPLE
+269 KKIIHLFEENLPLE
-283 VNNNTIDTSAYYHI
+283 VKNNTLDTSSYYNI
-297 LSYLSEDDRNYPI
+297 LSYLSEDDKNYSIIEKLI
-310 LKKMIIQIDNFK
+310 LQIDNFK
-322 YARENNHILFY
+322 YARQDNHILFY

-342 KVKLVNQGIPYTD
+342 KVKLVNQGIQYTD
-355 PTFYQEIIQL
+355 PIFYKEIIKL
-365 IFEQTNPLS
+365 IFNQTNPLS
-374 ESETDKFLETISDFV
+374 EIEIEQFLDKISDFI

-400 SEVNKDL
+400 SEVNEDI
-407 SQIISSLHQEKVKE
+407 SEIISSLHQEKAEKE
-421 ESTEEQENI
+421 EYNILEQENI
-430 LKNYTFPNLINYYQK
+430 LKNVAFPNLVNYYQR
-445 SSIDEVKDDKFT
+445 SSKEIVKENTFMF
-457 KTYLLNKIQNVA
+457 NKRKNTA
-469 FSIHYTE
+469 FSISCDENGT
-476 DGPITFT
+476 ITFT

-492 LSFDSDLLSHKDKL
+492 LSFESELLSHQERLIKL
-506 IQIKPG
+506 EKETT
-512 LNYPALSFSYTL
+512 YPVLSFSYSLTKNNVL
-524 MPDNTILPLRVTPSL
+524 LPLKITSSL
-539 INITKVFSEKD
+539 VNINEVFSEKD
-550 MQNHQENSILNDSI
+550 IQTNPKNPILKDSI
-564 SIVKQINNTSEE
+564 SILQKLNNTSEE
-576 IFTVSSFL
+576 ITTVSSFFQL
-584 QNIHQ
+584 VDYVLCSNI
-589 KLSSDIQEIFQK
+589 KEIFQK
-601 NNIPFIYQEEIK
+601 NNIPFIYQEEIT
-613 DKNLI
+613 DKSLT
-618 HKNHNQICQA
+618 HRNHNQICQV

-636 AHLIFNIIND
+636 AHTIFNIIDENKD
-646 SEEKYYTM
+646 KYYTM
-654 ENTTTSTIE
+654 KNNTTSTIE
-663 LNPNTSLGIYL
+663 LNPDTSLGIYL
-674 LSTIHKIQ
+674 LSTIHKI
-682 KGTYQKEE
+682 KEGTYSQEE
-690 EIKIIS
+690 AIKTIS

-703 KTSYTPY
+703 KTNYTPY
-710 QVRHENNKQLRKILK
+710 QVRNENNKELRKVLK
-725 PTN
+725 PQN

>member
-58 FINYLD
+58 FINYLN

-257 ISKENA
+257 LPKENT

-269 KNIIHLFEKNLPLE
+269 KKIIHLFEENLPLE
-283 VNNNTIDTSAYYHI
+283 VKNNTLDTSSYYNI
-297 LSYLSEDDRNYPI
+297 LSYLSEDDKNYS
-310 LKKMIIQIDNFK
+310 IIEKLVLQIDNFK
-322 YARENNHILFY
+322 YARQDNHILFY

-342 KVKLVNQGIPYTD
+342 KVKLVNQGIQYTD
-355 PTFYQEIIQL
+355 PSFYKEIIKL
-365 IFEQTNPLS
+365 IFNQTNPLS
-374 ESETDKFLETISDFV
+374 EIEIEQFLDKISDFI

-400 SEVNKDL
+400 SEVNEDI
-407 SQIISSLHQEKVKE
+407 SEIISSLHQEKAEKE
-421 ESTEEQENI
+421 EYNILEQENI
-430 LKNYTFPNLINYYQK
+430 LKNVAFPNLVNYYQRISK
-445 SSIDEVKDDKFT
+445 ELVKENTFMF
-457 KTYLLNKIQNVA
+457 NKRKNTA
-469 FSIHYTE
+469 FSISCDENGT
-476 DGPITFT
+476 ITFT

-492 LSFDSDLLSHKDKL
+492 LSFESELLSHQERLIKL
-506 IQIKPG
+506 EKETT
-512 LNYPALSFSYTL
+512 YPVLSFSYSLTK
-524 MPDNTILPLRVTPSL
+524 DNVLLPLKITSSL
-539 INITKVFSEKD
+539 VNINEVFSEKD
-550 MQNHQENSILNDSI
+550 IQTNPQNPILKDSI
-564 SIVKQINNTSEE
+564 SILQKLNNTSEE
-576 IFTVSSFL
+576 ITTVSSFFQL
-584 QNIHQ
+584 VDYVLCSNI
-589 KLSSDIQEIFQK
+589 KEIFQK
-601 NNIPFIYQEEIK
+601 NNIPFIYQEEITNK
-613 DKNLI
+613 SLT
-618 HKNHNQICQA
+618 HRNHNQICQV

-636 AHLIFNIIND
+636 AHTIFNIIDENKD
-646 SEEKYYTM
+646 KYYTM
-654 ENTTTSTIE
+654 KNNTTSTIE
-663 LNPNTSLGIYL
+663 LNPDTSLGIYL
-674 LSTIHKIQ
+674 LSTIHKI
-682 KGTYQKEE
+682 KDGTYSREE
-690 EIKIIS
+690 AIKTIS

-703 KTSYTPY
+703 KTNYTPY
-710 QVRHENNKQLRKILK
+710 QVRNENNKELRKVLK
-725 PTN
+725 PQN

>member
-40 LLNIIMINYFLSK
+40 LLNILMINYFLSE

-199 LLNELCHGIY
+199 LLNELCHGLY

-257 ISKENA
+257 LPKENT

-269 KNIIHLFEKNLPLE
+269 KKIIHLFEENLPLE
-283 VNNNTIDTSAYYHI
+283 VKNNTLDTSSYYNI
-297 LSYLSEDDRNYPI
+297 LSYLSEDDKNYSIIEKLI
-310 LKKMIIQIDNFK
+310 LQIDNFK
-322 YARENNHILFY
+322 YARQDNHILFY

-342 KVKLVNQGIPYTD
+342 KVKLVNQGIQYTD
-355 PTFYQEIIQL
+355 PIFYKEIIKL
-365 IFEQTNPLS
+365 IFNQTNPLS
-374 ESETDKFLETISDFV
+374 EIEIEQFLDKISDFI

-400 SEVNKDL
+400 SEVNEDI
-407 SQIISSLHQEKVKE
+407 SEIISSLHQEKAEKE
-421 ESTEEQENI
+421 EYNILEQENI
-430 LKNYTFPNLINYYQK
+430 LKNVAFPNLVNYYQRISK
-445 SSIDEVKDDKFT
+445 ELVKENTFMF
-457 KTYLLNKIQNVA
+457 NKRKNTA
-469 FSIHYTE
+469 FSISCDENGT
-476 DGPITFT
+476 ITFT

-492 LSFDSDLLSHKDKL
+492 LSFESELLSHQDKL
-506 IQIKPG
+506 IQLEKETT
-512 LNYPALSFSYTL
+512 YPVLSFSYSLTK
-524 MPDNTILPLRVTPSL
+524 DNVLLPLKITSSL
-539 INITKVFSEKD
+539 VNINEVFSEKD
-550 MQNHQENSILNDSI
+550 IQTNPQNPILKDSI
-564 SIVKQINNTSEE
+564 SILQKLNNTSEE
-576 IFTVSSFL
+576 ITTVSSFFQL
-584 QNIHQ
+584 IDYVLCSNI
-589 KLSSDIQEIFQK
+589 KEIFQK
-601 NNIPFIYQEEIK
+601 NNIPFIYQEEIT
-613 DKNLI
+613 DKSLT
-618 HKNHNQICQA
+618 HRNHNQICQV

-636 AHLIFNIIND
+636 AHTIFNIIDENKD
-646 SEEKYYTM
+646 KYYTM
-654 ENTTTSTIE
+654 KNNTTSTIE
-663 LNPNTSLGIYL
+663 LNPDTSLGIYL
-674 LSTIHKIQ
+674 LSTIHKI
-682 KGTYQKEE
+682 KDGTYSQEE
-690 EIKIIS
+690 AIKTIS

-703 KTSYTPY
+703 KTNYTPY
-710 QVRHENNKQLRKILK
+710 QVRNENNKELRKVLK
-725 PTN
+725 PQN

>member
-1 MMSKDVDVTKVQ
+1 MMSKYEEVTNNQKLLQ
-13 ELLKKISELEQENK
+13 EINLLEKEFISKQE
-27 DQNGKKETIKRKY
+27 EIKRKY
-40 LLNIIMINYFLSK
+40 LLNILMTNYFLSEK
-53 EELTL
+53 ELNL
-58 FINYLD
+58 FINYLKSG
-64 EEKISKRLSSLYKLK
+64 KISYLYQLK
-79 DIYLLN
+79 DIYLLH
-85 NIKNYQKKKE
+85 NIQNYHKKKE
-95 IINEVVQKIAK
+95 MTKEIIQIIAK
-106 ENNISLDLRKNK
+106 ENNLPLDLKKNK
-118 KVLRQHLELEKYQQ
+118 KILRQHLELAKYQN
-132 LKEKVS
+132 LKEKLTN
-138 IANLEYKKSKLILKY
+138 INLEYKKNKLFLK
-153 INKLIKIEKKQEEM
+153 NLKKLIKLEKSQE
-167 NKQSK
+167 NNQKSSK
-172 EQENI
+172 EDNGE
-177 KQLKDFTDYFT
+177 QLKDFSDYFT
-188 YQTNLNQKLSD
+188 YQTNLNQELS
-199 LLNELCHGIY
+199 LFLNQLCCGDY

-214 EGLNHFIPEDIT
+214 EELNHFIPEDII
-226 KIFKEINKLPEF
+226 KIFEKINKLPEF
-238 AKEEVCLLGK
+238 AQEEVCLLGK

-283 VNNNTIDTSAYYHI
+283 GNNNTIDTSAYYHI

-310 LKKMIIQIDNFK
+310 LKKLIIQIDNFK

-355 PTFYQEIIQL
+355 PTFYKEIIQL

-421 ESTEEQENI
+421 EELTEEQENI

-476 DGPITFT
+476 DGSITFT

-492 LSFDSDLLSHKDKL
+492 LSFDSDLLSHQDKL

-646 SEEKYYTM
+646 SEEKYYTK

-682 KGTYQKEE
+682 KETYQKEE
-690 EIKIIS
+690 EIKTIS

-710 QVRHENNKQLRKILK
+710 QVRNENNKQLRKILK

>member
-1 MMSKDVDVTKVQ
+1 MSKDVDVTKVQ

-58 FINYLD
+58 FINYLN

-95 IINEVVQKIAK
+95 IINEIVQKIAK

-257 ISKENA
+257 LPKENT

-269 KNIIHLFEKNLPLE
+269 KKIIHLFEENLPLE
-283 VNNNTIDTSAYYHI
+283 VKNNTLDTSSYYNI
-297 LSYLSEDDRNYPI
+297 LSYLSEDDKNYS
-310 LKKMIIQIDNFK
+310 IIEKLVLQIDNFK
-322 YARENNHILFY
+322 YARQDNHILFY

-342 KVKLVNQGIPYTD
+342 KVKLVNQGIQYTD
-355 PTFYQEIIQL
+355 PSFYKEIIKL
-365 IFEQTNPLS
+365 IFNQTNPLS
-374 ESETDKFLETISDFV
+374 EIEIEQFLDKISDFI

-400 SEVNKDL
+400 SEVNEDI
-407 SQIISSLHQEKVKE
+407 SEIISSLHQEKE
-421 ESTEEQENI
+421 EYNILEQENI
-430 LKNYTFPNLINYYQK
+430 LKNVAFPNLVNYYQRISK
-445 SSIDEVKDDKFT
+445 ELVKENTFMF
-457 KTYLLNKIQNVA
+457 NKRKNTA
-469 FSIHYTE
+469 FSISCDENGT
-476 DGPITFT
+476 ITFT

-492 LSFDSDLLSHKDKL
+492 LSFESELLSHQERLIKL
-506 IQIKPG
+506 EKETT
-512 LNYPALSFSYTL
+512 YPVLSFSYSLTK
-524 MPDNTILPLRVTPSL
+524 DNVLLPLKITSSL
-539 INITKVFSEKD
+539 VNINEVFSEKD
-550 MQNHQENSILNDSI
+550 IQTNPQNPILKDSI
-564 SIVKQINNTSEE
+564 SILQKLNNTSEE
-576 IFTVSSFL
+576 ITTVSSFFQL
-584 QNIHQ
+584 VDYVLCSNI
-589 KLSSDIQEIFQK
+589 KEIFQK
-601 NNIPFIYQEEIK
+601 NNIPFIYQEEIT
-613 DKNLI
+613 DKSLT
-618 HKNHNQICQA
+618 HRNHNKICQV

-636 AHLIFNIIND
+636 AHTIFNIIDENKD
-646 SEEKYYTM
+646 KYYTM
-654 ENTTTSTIE
+654 KNNTTSTIE
-663 LNPNTSLGIYL
+663 LNPDTSLGIYL
-674 LSTIHKIQ
+674 LSTIHKI
-682 KGTYQKEE
+682 KEGTYSQEE
-690 EIKIIS
+690 AIKTIS

-703 KTSYTPY
+703 KTNYTPY
-710 QVRHENNKQLRKILK
+710 QVRNENNKELRKILK
-725 PTN
+725 PQN

>member
-58 FINYLD
+58 FINYLN

-257 ISKENA
+257 LPKENT

-269 KNIIHLFEKNLPLE
+269 KKIIHLFEENLPLE
-283 VNNNTIDTSAYYHI
+283 VKNNTLDTSSYYNI
-297 LSYLSEDDRNYPI
+297 LSCLSEDDKNYS
-310 LKKMIIQIDNFK
+310 IIEKLVLQIDNFK
-322 YARENNHILFY
+322 YARQDNHILFY

-342 KVKLVNQGIPYTD
+342 KVKLVNQGIQYTD
-355 PTFYQEIIQL
+355 PSFYKEIIKL
-365 IFEQTNPLS
+365 IFNQTNPLS
-374 ESETDKFLETISDFV
+374 EIEIEQFLDKISDFI

-400 SEVNKDL
+400 SEVNEDI
-407 SQIISSLHQEKVKE
+407 SEIISSLHQEKAEKE
-421 ESTEEQENI
+421 EYNILEQENI
-430 LKNYTFPNLINYYQK
+430 LKNVAFPNLVNYYQRISK
-445 SSIDEVKDDKFT
+445 ELVKENTFMF
-457 KTYLLNKIQNVA
+457 NKRKNTA
-469 FSIHYTE
+469 FSISCDENGT
-476 DGPITFT
+476 ITFT

-492 LSFDSDLLSHKDKL
+492 LSFESELLSHQERLIKL
-506 IQIKPG
+506 EKETT
-512 LNYPALSFSYTL
+512 YPVLSFSYSLTK
-524 MPDNTILPLRVTPSL
+524 DNVLLPLKITSSL
-539 INITKVFSEKD
+539 VNINEVFSEKD
-550 MQNHQENSILNDSI
+550 IQTNPQNPILKDSI
-564 SIVKQINNTSEE
+564 SILQKLNNTSEE
-576 IFTVSSFL
+576 ITTVSSFFQL
-584 QNIHQ
+584 VDYVLCSNI
-589 KLSSDIQEIFQK
+589 KEIFQK
-601 NNIPFIYQEEIK
+601 NNIPFIYQEEIT
-613 DKNLI
+613 DKSLT
-618 HKNHNQICQA
+618 HRNHNQICQV

-636 AHLIFNIIND
+636 AHTIFNIIDENKD
-646 SEEKYYTM
+646 KYYTM
-654 ENTTTSTIE
+654 KNNTTSTIE
-663 LNPNTSLGIYL
+663 LNPDTSLGIYL

-682 KGTYQKEE
+682 EGTYSQEE
-690 EIKIIS
+690 AIKTIS

-703 KTSYTPY
+703 KTNYTPY
-710 QVRHENNKQLRKILK
+710 QVRNENNKELRKVLK
-725 PTN
+725 PQN

>member
-27 DQNGKKETIKRKY
+27 DRNGKKETIKRKY
-40 LLNIIMINYFLSK
+40 LLNILMINYFLSE

-95 IINEVVQKIAK
+95 IINEVIQKIAK

-257 ISKENA
+257 LPKENT

-269 KNIIHLFEKNLPLE
+269 KKIIHLFEENLPLLE
-283 VNNNTIDTSAYYHI
+283 VKNNTLDTSSYYNI
-297 LSYLSEDDRNYPI
+297 LSYLSEDDKNYSIIEKLI
-310 LKKMIIQIDNFK
+310 LQIDNFK
-322 YARENNHILFY
+322 YARQDNHILFY

-342 KVKLVNQGIPYTD
+342 KVKLVNQGIQYTD
-355 PTFYQEIIQL
+355 PSFYKEIIKL
-365 IFEQTNPLS
+365 IFNQTNPLS
-374 ESETDKFLETISDFV
+374 EIEIEQFLDKISDFI

-400 SEVNKDL
+400 SEVNEDI
-407 SQIISSLHQEKVKE
+407 SEIISSLYQEKAEKE
-421 ESTEEQENI
+421 EYNILEQENI
-430 LKNYTFPNLINYYQK
+430 LKNVAFPNLVNYYQR
-445 SSIDEVKDDKFT
+445 SSKKLVKENTFMF
-457 KTYLLNKIQNVA
+457 NKRKNTA
-469 FSIHYTE
+469 FSISCDENGT
-476 DGPITFT
+476 ITFT

-492 LSFDSDLLSHKDKL
+492 LSFESELLSHQDKL
-506 IQIKPG
+506 IK
-512 LNYPALSFSYTL
+512 LEKETTYPVLSFSYSLTK
-524 MPDNTILPLRVTPSL
+524 DNVLLPLKITSSL
-539 INITKVFSEKD
+539 VNINEVFSEKD
-550 MQNHQENSILNDSI
+550 IQTNLQNPILKDSI
-564 SIVKQINNTSEE
+564 SILHKLNNTSEE
-576 IFTVSSFL
+576 ITTVSSFFQL
-584 QNIHQ
+584 IDYVLCSNI
-589 KLSSDIQEIFQK
+589 KEIFQK
-601 NNIPFIYQEEIK
+601 NNIPFIYQEEIT
-613 DKNLI
+613 DKSLI
-618 HKNHNQICQA
+618 RRNHNQICQV

-636 AHLIFNIIND
+636 AHTIFNIIDENKD
-646 SEEKYYTM
+646 KYYTM
-654 ENTTTSTIE
+654 KNNTTSTIE
-663 LNPNTSLGIYL
+663 LNPDTSLGIYL
-674 LSTIHKIQ
+674 LSTIHKI
-682 KGTYQKEE
+682 KEGTYSQEE
-690 EIKIIS
+690 AIKTIS

-703 KTSYTPY
+703 KTNYTPY
-710 QVRHENNKQLRKILK
+710 QVRNENNKELRKVLK
-725 PTN
+725 PQN

>member
-58 FINYLD
+58 FINYLN

-199 LLNELCHGIY
+199 LLNELCHGLY

-257 ISKENA
+257 LPKENT

-269 KNIIHLFEKNLPLE
+269 KKIIHLFEENLPLE
-283 VNNNTIDTSAYYHI
+283 VKNNTLDTSSYYNI
-297 LSYLSEDDRNYPI
+297 LSCLSEDDKNYS
-310 LKKMIIQIDNFK
+310 IIEKLVLQIDNFK
-322 YARENNHILFY
+322 YARQDNHILFY

-342 KVKLVNQGIPYTD
+342 KVKLVNQGIQYTD
-355 PTFYQEIIQL
+355 PSFYKEIIKL
-365 IFEQTNPLS
+365 IFNQTNPLS
-374 ESETDKFLETISDFV
+374 EIEIEQFLDKISDFI

-400 SEVNKDL
+400 SEVNEDI
-407 SQIISSLHQEKVKE
+407 SEIISSLHQEKAEKE
-421 ESTEEQENI
+421 EYNILEQENI
-430 LKNYTFPNLINYYQK
+430 LKNVAFPNLVNYYQRISK
-445 SSIDEVKDDKFT
+445 ELVKENTFMF
-457 KTYLLNKIQNVA
+457 NKRKNTA
-469 FSIHYTE
+469 FSISCDENGT
-476 DGPITFT
+476 ITFT

-492 LSFDSDLLSHKDKL
+492 LSFESELLSHQERLIKL
-506 IQIKPG
+506 EKETT
-512 LNYPALSFSYTL
+512 YPVLSFSYSLTK
-524 MPDNTILPLRVTPSL
+524 DNVLLPLKITSSL
-539 INITKVFSEKD
+539 VNINEVFSEKD
-550 MQNHQENSILNDSI
+550 IQTNPQNPILKDSI
-564 SIVKQINNTSEE
+564 SILQKLNNTSEE
-576 IFTVSSFL
+576 ITTVSSFFQL
-584 QNIHQ
+584 VDYVLCSNI
-589 KLSSDIQEIFQK
+589 KEIFQK
-601 NNIPFIYQEEIK
+601 NNIPFIYQEEIT
-613 DKNLI
+613 DKSLT
-618 HKNHNQICQA
+618 HRNHNQICQV

-636 AHLIFNIIND
+636 AHTIFNIIDENKD
-646 SEEKYYTM
+646 KYYTM
-654 ENTTTSTIE
+654 KNNTTSTIE
-663 LNPNTSLGIYL
+663 LNPDTSLGIYL

-682 KGTYQKEE
+682 EGTYSQEE
-690 EIKIIS
+690 AIKTIS

-703 KTSYTPY
+703 KTNYTPY
-710 QVRHENNKQLRKILK
+710 QVRNENNKELRKVLK
-725 PTN
+725 PQN

>member
-257 ISKENA
+257 LPKENT

-269 KNIIHLFEKNLPLE
+269 KKIIHLFEENLPLE
-283 VNNNTIDTSAYYHI
+283 VKNNTLDTSSYYNI
-297 LSYLSEDDRNYPI
+297 LSYLSEDDKNYSIIEKLI
-310 LKKMIIQIDNFK
+310 LQIDNFK
-322 YARENNHILFY
+322 YARQDNHILFY

-342 KVKLVNQGIPYTD
+342 KVKLVNQGIQYTD
-355 PTFYQEIIQL
+355 PIFYKEIIKL
-365 IFEQTNPLS
+365 IFNQTNPLS
-374 ESETDKFLETISDFV
+374 EIEIEQFLDKISDFI

-400 SEVNKDL
+400 SEVNEDI
-407 SQIISSLHQEKVKE
+407 SEIISSLHQEKAEKE
-421 ESTEEQENI
+421 EYNILEQENI
-430 LKNYTFPNLINYYQK
+430 LKNVAFPNLVNYYQRISK
-445 SSIDEVKDDKFT
+445 ELVKENTFMF
-457 KTYLLNKIQNVA
+457 NKRKNTA
-469 FSIHYTE
+469 FSISCDENGT
-476 DGPITFT
+476 ITFT

-492 LSFDSDLLSHKDKL
+492 LSFESELLSHQDKL
-506 IQIKPG
+506 IQLEKETT
-512 LNYPALSFSYTL
+512 YPVLSFSYSLTK
-524 MPDNTILPLRVTPSL
+524 DNVLLPLKITSSL
-539 INITKVFSEKD
+539 VNINEVFSEKD
-550 MQNHQENSILNDSI
+550 IQTNPQNPILKDSI
-564 SIVKQINNTSEE
+564 SILQKLNNTSEE
-576 IFTVSSFL
+576 ITTVSSFFQL
-584 QNIHQ
+584 IDYVLCSNI
-589 KLSSDIQEIFQK
+589 KEIFQK
-601 NNIPFIYQEEIK
+601 NNIPFIYQEEIT
-613 DKNLI
+613 DKSLT
-618 HKNHNQICQA
+618 HRNHNQICQV

-636 AHLIFNIIND
+636 AHTIFNIIDENKD
-646 SEEKYYTM
+646 KYYIM
-654 ENTTTSTIE
+654 KNNTTSTIE
-663 LNPNTSLGIYL
+663 LNPDTSLGIYL
-674 LSTIHKIQ
+674 LSTIHKI
-682 KGTYQKEE
+682 KDGTYSQEE
-690 EIKIIS
+690 AIKTIS

-703 KTSYTPY
+703 KTNYTPY
-710 QVRHENNKQLRKILK
+710 QVRNENNKELRKVLK
-725 PTN
+725 PQN

>member
-199 LLNELCHGIY
+199 LLNELCHGLY

-257 ISKENA
+257 LPKENT

-269 KNIIHLFEKNLPLE
+269 KKIIHLFEENLPLE
-283 VNNNTIDTSAYYHI
+283 VKNNTLDTSSYYNI
-297 LSYLSEDDRNYPI
+297 LSYLSEDDKNYSIIEKLI
-310 LKKMIIQIDNFK
+310 LQIDNFK
-322 YARENNHILFY
+322 YARQDNHILFY

-342 KVKLVNQGIPYTD
+342 KVKLVNQGIQYTD
-355 PTFYQEIIQL
+355 PIFYKEIIKL
-365 IFEQTNPLS
+365 IFNQTNPLS
-374 ESETDKFLETISDFV
+374 EIEIEQFLDKISDFI

-400 SEVNKDL
+400 SEVNEDI
-407 SQIISSLHQEKVKE
+407 SEIISSLHQEKAEKE
-421 ESTEEQENI
+421 EYNILEQENI
-430 LKNYTFPNLINYYQK
+430 LKNVAFPNLVNYYQRISK
-445 SSIDEVKDDKFT
+445 ELVKENTFMF
-457 KTYLLNKIQNVA
+457 NKRKNTA
-469 FSIHYTE
+469 FSISCDENGT
-476 DGPITFT
+476 ITFT

-492 LSFDSDLLSHKDKL
+492 LSFESELLSHQDKL
-506 IQIKPG
+506 IK
-512 LNYPALSFSYTL
+512 LEKETTYPVLSFSYSLTK
-524 MPDNTILPLRVTPSL
+524 DNVLLPLKITSSL
-539 INITKVFSEKD
+539 VNINEVFSEKD
-550 MQNHQENSILNDSI
+550 IQTNPQNPILKDSI
-564 SIVKQINNTSEE
+564 SILQKLNNTSEE
-576 IFTVSSFL
+576 ITTVSSFFQL
-584 QNIHQ
+584 IDYVLCSNI
-589 KLSSDIQEIFQK
+589 KEIFQK
-601 NNIPFIYQEEIK
+601 NNIPFIYQEEIT
-613 DKNLI
+613 DKSLT
-618 HKNHNQICQA
+618 HRNHNQICQV

-636 AHLIFNIIND
+636 AHTIFNIIDENKD
-646 SEEKYYTM
+646 KYYTM
-654 ENTTTSTIE
+654 KNNTTSTIE
-663 LNPNTSLGIYL
+663 LNPDTSLGIYL
-674 LSTIHKIQ
+674 LSTIHKI
-682 KGTYQKEE
+682 KDGTYSQEE
-690 EIKIIS
+690 AIKTIS

-703 KTSYTPY
+703 KTNYTPY
-710 QVRHENNKQLRKILK
+710 QVRNENNKELRKVLK
-725 PTN
+725 PQN

>member
-58 FINYLD
+58 FINYLN

-257 ISKENA
+257 IPKENT

-269 KNIIHLFEKNLPLE
+269 KKIIHLFEENLPLE
-283 VNNNTIDTSAYYHI
+283 VKNNTLDTSAYYHI

-310 LKKMIIQIDNFK
+310 LKKLIIQIDNFK
-322 YARENNHILFY
+322 YARQDNHILFY

-342 KVKLVNQGIPYTD
+342 KVKLVNQGIQYTD
-355 PTFYQEIIQL
+355 PSFYKEIIKL
-365 IFEQTNPLS
+365 IFNQTNPLS
-374 ESETDKFLETISDFV
+374 EIEIEQFLDKISDFI
-389 NYCKKRKYISL
+389 NYCKKRNYISL
-400 SEVNKDL
+400 SEVNEDI
-407 SQIISSLHQEKVKE
+407 SEIISSLHQEKAEKE
-421 ESTEEQENI
+421 EYNILEQENI
-430 LKNYTFPNLINYYQK
+430 LKNVAFPNLVNYYQR
-445 SSIDEVKDDKFT
+445 SSKEIVKENTFMF
-457 KTYLLNKIQNVA
+457 NKRKNTA
-469 FSIHYTE
+469 FSISCDENGT
-476 DGPITFT
+476 ITFT
-483 THLLDNSKL
+483 THILDNSKL
-492 LSFDSDLLSHKDKL
+492 LSFESELLSHQDKL
-506 IQIKPG
+506 IK
-512 LNYPALSFSYTL
+512 LEKETTYPVLSFSYSLTK
-524 MPDNTILPLRVTPSL
+524 DNVLLPLKITSSL
-539 INITKVFSEKD
+539 VNINEVFSEKD
-550 MQNHQENSILNDSI
+550 IQTNPQNPILKDSI
-564 SIVKQINNTSEE
+564 SILQKLNNTSEE
-576 IFTVSSFL
+576 IITVSSFFQL
-584 QNIHQ
+584 VDYVLCSNI
-589 KLSSDIQEIFQK
+589 KEIFQK
-601 NNIPFIYQEEIK
+601 NNIPFIYQEEIT
-613 DKNLI
+613 DKSLT
-618 HKNHNQICQA
+618 HRNHNQICQV

-636 AHLIFNIIND
+636 AHTIFNIIDENKD
-646 SEEKYYTM
+646 KCYTM
-654 ENTTTSTIE
+654 KNNTTSTIE
-663 LNPNTSLGIYL
+663 LNPDTSLGIYL

-682 KGTYQKEE
+682 EGTYSQEE
-690 EIKIIS
+690 AIKTIS

-703 KTSYTPY
+703 KTNYTPY
-710 QVRHENNKQLRKILK
+710 QVRNENNKELRKVLK
-725 PTN
+725 PQN

>member
-257 ISKENA
+257 LPKENT

-269 KNIIHLFEKNLPLE
+269 KKIIHLFEENLPLE
-283 VNNNTIDTSAYYHI
+283 VKNNTLDTSSYYNI
-297 LSYLSEDDRNYPI
+297 LSYLSEDDKNYSIIEKLI
-310 LKKMIIQIDNFK
+310 LQIDNFK
-322 YARENNHILFY
+322 YARQDNHILFY

-342 KVKLVNQGIPYTD
+342 KVKLVNQGIQYTD
-355 PTFYQEIIQL
+355 PIFYKEIIKL
-365 IFEQTNPLS
+365 IFNQTNPLS
-374 ESETDKFLETISDFV
+374 EIEIEQFLDKISDFI

-400 SEVNKDL
+400 SEVNEDI
-407 SQIISSLHQEKVKE
+407 SEIISSLHQEKAEKE
-421 ESTEEQENI
+421 EYNILEQENI
-430 LKNYTFPNLINYYQK
+430 LKNVAFPNLVNYYQRISK
-445 SSIDEVKDDKFT
+445 ELVKENTFMF
-457 KTYLLNKIQNVA
+457 NKRKNTA
-469 FSIHYTE
+469 FSISCDENGT
-476 DGPITFT
+476 ITFT

-492 LSFDSDLLSHKDKL
+492 LSFESELLSHQDKL
-506 IQIKPG
+506 IK
-512 LNYPALSFSYTL
+512 LEKETTYPVLSFSYSLTK
-524 MPDNTILPLRVTPSL
+524 DNVLLPLKITSSL
-539 INITKVFSEKD
+539 VNINEVFSEKD
-550 MQNHQENSILNDSI
+550 IQTNPQNPILKDSI
-564 SIVKQINNTSEE
+564 SILQKLNNTSEE
-576 IFTVSSFL
+576 ITTVSSFFQL
-584 QNIHQ
+584 IDYVLCSNI
-589 KLSSDIQEIFQK
+589 KEIFQK
-601 NNIPFIYQEEIK
+601 NNIPFIYQEEIT
-613 DKNLI
+613 DKSLT
-618 HKNHNQICQA
+618 HRNHNQICQV

-636 AHLIFNIIND
+636 AHTIFNIIDENKD
-646 SEEKYYTM
+646 KYYIM
-654 ENTTTSTIE
+654 KNNTTSTIE
-663 LNPNTSLGIYL
+663 LNPDTSLGIYL
-674 LSTIHKIQ
+674 LSTIHKI
-682 KGTYQKEE
+682 KEGTYSQEE
-690 EIKIIS
+690 AIKTIS

-703 KTSYTPY
+703 KTNYTPY
-710 QVRHENNKQLRKILK
+710 QVRNENNKELRKVLK
-725 PTN
+725 PQN

>member
-13 ELLKKISELEQENK
+13 ELLKKISELEQKNK

-40 LLNIIMINYFLSK
+40 LLNILMINYFLSE

-95 IINEVVQKIAK
+95 IINEVIQKIAK

-257 ISKENA
+257 LPKENT

-269 KNIIHLFEKNLPLE
+269 KKIIHLFEENLPLE
-283 VNNNTIDTSAYYHI
+283 VNNNTLDTSSYYSI
-297 LSYLSEDDRNYPI
+297 LFYLSEDDKNYSIIEKLI
-310 LKKMIIQIDNFK
+310 LQIDNFK
-322 YARENNHILFY
+322 YARQDNHILFY

-342 KVKLVNQGIPYTD
+342 KVKLVNQGIQYTD
-355 PTFYQEIIQL
+355 PSFYKEIIKL
-365 IFEQTNPLS
+365 IFNQTNPLS
-374 ESETDKFLETISDFV
+374 EIEIEQFLDKISDFI
-389 NYCKKRKYISL
+389 NYCKKRNYISL
-400 SEVNKDL
+400 SEVNEDI
-407 SQIISSLHQEKVKE
+407 SEIISSLHQEKAEKE
-421 ESTEEQENI
+421 EYNILEQENI
-430 LKNYTFPNLINYYQK
+430 LKNVAFPNLVNYYQRISK
-445 SSIDEVKDDKFT
+445 ELVKENTFMF
-457 KTYLLNKIQNVA
+457 NKRKNTA
-469 FSIHYTE
+469 FSISCDENGT
-476 DGPITFT
+476 ITFT

-492 LSFDSDLLSHKDKL
+492 LSFESELLSHQDKL
-506 IQIKPG
+506 IK
-512 LNYPALSFSYTL
+512 LEKETTYPVLSFSYSLTK
-524 MPDNTILPLRVTPSL
+524 DNVLLPLKITSSL
-539 INITKVFSEKD
+539 VNINEVFSEKD
-550 MQNHQENSILNDSI
+550 IQTNPQNPILKDSI
-564 SIVKQINNTSEE
+564 SILQKLNNTSEE
-576 IFTVSSFL
+576 IITVSSFFQL
-584 QNIHQ
+584 VDYVLCSNI
-589 KLSSDIQEIFQK
+589 KEIFQK
-601 NNIPFIYQEEIK
+601 NNIPFIYQEEIT
-613 DKNLI
+613 DKSLT
-618 HKNHNQICQA
+618 HRNHNQICQV

-636 AHLIFNIIND
+636 AHTIFNIIDENKD
-646 SEEKYYTM
+646 KYYTM
-654 ENTTTSTIE
+654 KNNTTSTIE
-663 LNPNTSLGIYL
+663 LNPDTSLGIYL
-674 LSTIHKIQ
+674 LSTIHKI
-682 KGTYQKEE
+682 KEGTYSQEE
-690 EIKIIS
+690 AIKTIS

-703 KTSYTPY
+703 KTNYTPY
-710 QVRHENNKQLRKILK
+710 QVRNENNKELRKVLK
-725 PTN
+725 PQN

>member
-13 ELLKKISELEQENK
+13 ELLKKISELEQKNK

-40 LLNIIMINYFLSK
+40 LLNILMINYFLSE

-95 IINEVVQKIAK
+95 IINEVIQKIAK

-257 ISKENA
+257 LPKENT

-269 KNIIHLFEKNLPLE
+269 KKIIHLFEENLPLE
-283 VNNNTIDTSAYYHI
+283 VNNNTLDTSSYYSI
-297 LSYLSEDDRNYPI
+297 LFYLSEDDKNYSIIEKLI
-310 LKKMIIQIDNFK
+310 LQIDNFK
-322 YARENNHILFY
+322 YARQDNHILFY

-342 KVKLVNQGIPYTD
+342 KVKLVNQGIQYTD
-355 PTFYQEIIQL
+355 PSFYKEIIKL
-365 IFEQTNPLS
+365 IFNQTNPLS
-374 ESETDKFLETISDFV
+374 EIEIEQFLDKISDFI
-389 NYCKKRKYISL
+389 NYCKKRNYISL
-400 SEVNKDL
+400 SEVNEDI
-407 SQIISSLHQEKVKE
+407 SEIISSLHQEKAEKE
-421 ESTEEQENI
+421 EYNILEQENI
-430 LKNYTFPNLINYYQK
+430 LKNVAFPNLVNYYQR
-445 SSIDEVKDDKFT
+445 SSKELVKENTFMF
-457 KTYLLNKIQNVA
+457 NKRKNTA
-469 FSIHYTE
+469 FSISCDENGT
-476 DGPITFT
+476 ITFT

-492 LSFDSDLLSHKDKL
+492 LSFESELLSHQDKL
-506 IQIKPG
+506 IK
-512 LNYPALSFSYTL
+512 LEKETTYPVLSFSYSLTK
-524 MPDNTILPLRVTPSL
+524 DNVLLPLKITSSL
-539 INITKVFSEKD
+539 VNINEVFSEKD
-550 MQNHQENSILNDSI
+550 IQTNPQNPILKDSI
-564 SIVKQINNTSEE
+564 SILQKLNNTSEE
-576 IFTVSSFL
+576 IITVSSFFQL
-584 QNIHQ
+584 VDYVLCSNI
-589 KLSSDIQEIFQK
+589 KEIFQK
-601 NNIPFIYQEEIK
+601 NNIPFIYQEEIT
-613 DKNLI
+613 DKSLT
-618 HKNHNQICQA
+618 HRNHNQICQV

-636 AHLIFNIIND
+636 AHTIFNIIDENKD
-646 SEEKYYTM
+646 KYYTM
-654 ENTTTSTIE
+654 KNNTTSTIE
-663 LNPNTSLGIYL
+663 LNPDTSLGIYL
-674 LSTIHKIQ
+674 LSTIHKI
-682 KGTYQKEE
+682 KEGTYSQEE
-690 EIKIIS
+690 AIKTIS

-703 KTSYTPY
+703 KTNYTPY
-710 QVRHENNKQLRKILK
+710 QVRNENNKELRKVLK
-725 PTN
+725 PQN

>member
-27 DQNGKKETIKRKY
+27 DRNGKKETIKRKY
-40 LLNIIMINYFLSK
+40 LLNILMINYFLSE

-95 IINEVVQKIAK
+95 IINEVIQKIAK

-257 ISKENA
+257 LPKENT

-269 KNIIHLFEKNLPLE
+269 KKIIHLFEENLPLLE
-283 VNNNTIDTSAYYHI
+283 VKNNTLDTSSYYNI
-297 LSYLSEDDRNYPI
+297 LSYLSEDDKNYSIIEKLI
-310 LKKMIIQIDNFK
+310 LQIDNFK
-322 YARENNHILFY
+322 YARQDNHILFY

-342 KVKLVNQGIPYTD
+342 KVKLVNQGIQYTD
-355 PTFYQEIIQL
+355 PSFYKEIIKL
-365 IFEQTNPLS
+365 IFNQTNPLS
-374 ESETDKFLETISDFV
+374 EIEIEQFLDKISDFI

-400 SEVNKDL
+400 SEVNEDI
-407 SQIISSLHQEKVKE
+407 SEIISSLYQEKAEKE
-421 ESTEEQENI
+421 EYNILEQENI
-430 LKNYTFPNLINYYQK
+430 LKNVAFPNLVNYYQR
-445 SSIDEVKDDKFT
+445 SSKKLVKENTFMF
-457 KTYLLNKIQNVA
+457 NKRKNTA
-469 FSIHYTE
+469 FSISCDENGT
-476 DGPITFT
+476 ITFT

-492 LSFDSDLLSHKDKL
+492 LSFESELLSHQDKL
-506 IQIKPG
+506 IK
-512 LNYPALSFSYTL
+512 LEKETTYPVLSFSYSLTK
-524 MPDNTILPLRVTPSL
+524 DNVLLPLKITSSL
-539 INITKVFSEKD
+539 VNINEVFSEKD
-550 MQNHQENSILNDSI
+550 IQTNLQNPILKDSI
-564 SIVKQINNTSEE
+564 SILQKLNNTSEE
-576 IFTVSSFL
+576 ITTVSSFFQL
-584 QNIHQ
+584 IDYVLCSNI
-589 KLSSDIQEIFQK
+589 KEIFQK
-601 NNIPFIYQEEIK
+601 NNIPFIYQEEIT
-613 DKNLI
+613 DKSLI
-618 HKNHNQICQA
+618 RRNHNQICQV

-636 AHLIFNIIND
+636 AHTIFNIIDENKD
-646 SEEKYYTM
+646 KYYTM
-654 ENTTTSTIE
+654 KNNTTSTIE
-663 LNPNTSLGIYL
+663 LNPDTSLGIYL
-674 LSTIHKIQ
+674 LSTIHKI
-682 KGTYQKEE
+682 KEGTYSQEE
-690 EIKIIS
+690 AIKTIS

-703 KTSYTPY
+703 KTNYTPY
-710 QVRHENNKQLRKILK
+710 QVRNENNKELRKVLK
-725 PTN
+725 PQN